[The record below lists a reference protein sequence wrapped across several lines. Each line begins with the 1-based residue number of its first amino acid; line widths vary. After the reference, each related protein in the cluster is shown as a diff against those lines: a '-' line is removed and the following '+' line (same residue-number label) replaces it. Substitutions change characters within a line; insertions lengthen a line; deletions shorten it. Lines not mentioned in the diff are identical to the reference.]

1 MLILDLA
8 SIVWIVLASFLPVG
22 PLVFAVDMGFGL
34 VLLGEFVAR
43 HAIRD
48 RPWHTA
54 LRPLEV
60 ADFVAIL
67 TLLLS
72 PVLHHFLGFL
82 RVLRMLRLLNSA
94 RIANS
99 LREDWTL
106 FRQNEEAVMA
116 ATQLVVFLFI
126 MTGIVFES
134 RGLLRPDVENYG
146 DALYFVVTTL
156 TTTGFGDFV
165 PRDTG
170 GRMLAVFIMLAGV
183 TLFLRLAQALFRPRK
198 VRHPC
203 PTCGLQRHEADA
215 VHCKSCGT
223 LVNIPNDES

>member
-1 MLILDLA
+1 MA
-8 SIVWIVLASFLPVG
+8 
-22 PLVFAVDMGFGL
+22 FGA
-34 VLLGEFVAR
+34 VLLAEFIAR
-43 HAIRD
+43 HAIRE

-72 PVLHHFLGFL
+72 PLLQHFLGFL

-94 RIANS
+94 RIAKS
-99 LREDWTL
+99 LREDWDL
-106 FRQNEEAVMA
+106 FRQNEDAVMA
-116 ATQLVVFLFI
+116 AAQLIVFLFI
-126 MTGIVFES
+126 MTGIVFEL
-134 RGLLRPDVENYG
+134 RWLLRPAVENYG
-146 DALYFVVTTL
+146 DALYFVVTAL

-165 PRDTG
+165 PQDTS

-203 PTCGLQRHEADA
+203 PSCGLQRHETDA

-223 LVNIPNDES
+223 LINIPNDDESI